1 MQRNADEI
9 DEIKLQYANQISN
22 LNTEILN
29 IKEKSEVKE
38 TELNKQVF
46 LSKISVSKNQITVLS
61 IFVILIYFLDIRV
74 KITTGKV

>member
-61 IFVILIYFLDIRV
+61 IFVILIHFLDIQV

>member
-46 LSKISVSKNQITVLS
+46 LSKISVSKN
-61 IFVILIYFLDIRV
+61 
-74 KITTGKV
+74 

>member
-61 IFVILIYFLDIRV
+61 IFVILIHFLDIRV